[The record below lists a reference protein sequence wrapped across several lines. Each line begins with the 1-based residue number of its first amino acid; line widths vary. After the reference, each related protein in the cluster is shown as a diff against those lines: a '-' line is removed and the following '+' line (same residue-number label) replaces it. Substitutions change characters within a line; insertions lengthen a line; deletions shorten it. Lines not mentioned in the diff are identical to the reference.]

1 MFSNRRHKAS
11 SALKKAASHAVEKLD
26 HAVQHLDHA
35 VERMDDAV
43 RHFGHEAER
52 IAALAPESV
61 GNEIIKHAS
70 IHLTVALLQQAIA
83 NQVDFESATTAQR
96 PASSKSIWDILKE
109 LTSNADNWTS
119 SESIIIKVT
128 GSQSSLAQSNNGSDL
143 VYTIIVTKQ
152 QDPENQFSVE
162 ILDISS
168 TNAEEN
174 IPEIMTSPLTLKA
187 ENNSLIPVTEHCEMR
202 GRFLFDY
209 QADAC
214 IKFGESL
221 IGGKT
226 KCFFDFGA
234 GSGKGSMLAAL
245 LSWLQYTVG
254 MHTNFICILPSEEL
268 ADQFSN
274 NDVRNSDAGLYDSIA
289 ISSRVAN
296 MEEWNKLCKSSGQL
310 LIIDRSDKEYKKK
323 LKAALS
329 SAAMVFIDEAHEIE
343 SAKEW
348 ALIQE
353 SNCVLAVSGTPSQA
367 MTRSF
372 NNDDPV
378 AVFSTN
384 EAIRRKKVRGLEL
397 KDLGNSVPNDR
408 LFLDA
413 YLNHIGMTHV
423 DIDINARLFA
433 VAEKNIVYILDIP
446 AEAQKTFEQLNGFA
460 SRDPQSNQAERTKL
474 QLNLMGAKKTVDEK
488 AHKLILSTFTPETA
502 HKKIKQWDEENP
514 DRSINIRDFAAD
526 IQYAQKEQLAATIN
540 AIAMQALFPIPNK
553 GFDCYQEQIVSR
565 KFKQTL
571 ASKEKDLAILRKWAR
586 EKNAAKKAA
595 ILKKHPCIQSLAQV
609 ANIDEKSIAASIRAM
624 IMDSALPEEHK
635 YTLQEACN
643 KTARQIHDVLLQ
655 EQGGSLGDALIK
667 GDDIDLDIF
676 GARYAELVLED
687 MSDAEA
693 NEKLALLNY
702 GFTMNLI
709 SQGLHADKL
718 KFSTGT
724 SIPSVLGV
732 IVAGGSQSDVLSN
745 PKIIAQMLARGIR
758 GPNGACF
765 MSIATNTHGQR
776 PLVEIADLT
785 PLQPSISGVS
795 REAYRRSD
803 QLAKRREEFLST
815 KQMFSTA
822 HMLRRVKSEA
832 DAAEPA
838 PDPSRFFVKQK
849 TEELVQRF
857 RASTAPAAVKI
868 TDTQVAYETD
878 ELRSS
883 MKVTTI
889 LEQMSL
895 KNSDELVL
903 IDVDCNYSDEDA
915 DDEINNRTSMTKS
928 F

>member
-1 MFSNRRHKAS
+1 MFRHRRHKAS
-11 SALKKAASHAVEKLD
+11 SALKKAASQAVEKLD

-43 RHFGHEAER
+43 KHFGHDAER
-52 IAALAPESV
+52 LAALAPESV

-83 NQVDFESATTAQR
+83 NQVSFESATTAQR
-96 PASSKSIWDILKE
+96 PAASKSIWEILKE

-119 SESIIIKVT
+119 SDSIIIKVT
-128 GSQSSLAQSNNGSDL
+128 GSQTSLAQSDNASDL
-143 VYTIIVTKQ
+143 VFTIDVTKA
-152 QDPENQFSVE
+152 QDSENMFSVE

-174 IPEIMTSPLTLKA
+174 IPEIMTSPLILKA

-221 IGGKT
+221 RDGKT

-254 MHTNFICILPSEEL
+254 LHTNFVCILPSVEL
-268 ADQFSN
+268 ADQFSK
-274 NDVRNSDAGLYDSIA
+274 NDVRNSDAGLYDSVA
-289 ISSRVAN
+289 ISSRVTN
-296 MEEWNKLCKSSGQL
+296 MDAWNKLCKSSGQL

-413 YLNHIGMTHV
+413 YLNYIGMTHV
-423 DIDINARLFA
+423 DTDINARLFA
-433 VAEKNIVYILDIP
+433 VAQKSFVFCLDTP
-446 AEAQKTFEQLNGFA
+446 AEAQKILDQLNGFA
-460 SRDPQSNQAERTKL
+460 IRDPKSNQAERTKL

-488 AHKLILSTFTPETA
+488 AHKLIRNIYTPETA
-502 HKKIKQWDEENP
+502 HKRVDKWDEENP
-514 DRSINIRDFAAD
+514 DRSVNIRDFAAD

-571 ASKEKDLAILRKWAR
+571 AGKDAELAILRKWAR
-586 EKNAAKKAA
+586 EKNAVKKAA
-595 ILKKHPCIQSLAQV
+595 ILKKNPCIQTLAQV
-609 ANIDEKSIAASIRAM
+609 ANNDEKSISESINAM
-624 IMDSALPEEHK
+624 IAGSALPEEYK

-643 KTARQIHDVLLQ
+643 KTARKIHDVLLQ
-655 EQGGSLGDALIK
+655 EQGSLGDALIK
-667 GDDIDLDIF
+667 GDEIDLDIF

-693 NEKLALLNY
+693 SEKLALLNY

-765 MSIATNTHGQR
+765 MAIATNTHGQR
-776 PLVEIADLT
+776 PIVEISDLT

-803 QLAKRREEFLST
+803 KLAERREAFLST
-815 KQMFSTA
+815 KQLFSSA
-822 HMLRRVKSEA
+822 QILRRVKSEA
-832 DAAEPA
+832 DAAAPA
-838 PDPSRFFVKQK
+838 PDPSRCFVKQK

-857 RASTAPAAVKI
+857 RAYTSPARV
-868 TDTQVAYETD
+868 TSPESDVTTETD
-878 ELRSS
+878 ALRGS
-883 MKVTTI
+883 MQVTMM
-889 LEQMSL
+889 LEQLSL
-895 KNSDELVL
+895 KNSTGQVA
-903 IDVDCNYSDEDA
+903 IDVDSSYSDAEDEESN
-915 DDEINNRTSMTKS
+915 DRTSLKNS
-928 F
+928 R